1 MKEPKSLYD
10 MFKHTNSHWL
20 VSLPF
25 LEILQYYF
33 EKNDF
38 SMIKDALTE
47 LYSNLPYITLSG
59 TRDFDFNAVSD
70 LTAKISYLLKAATRL
85 NIQEQEESH
94 YQNAYNI
101 SQDRLFVPKTE
112 YLLDTVIDIFDD
124 ENVEHKKEMHP
135 YVPPQVQT
143 SDEIELETQL
153 IDDNFAQLKAR
164 YDQINDVATEQ
175 KKEKKI
181 TNLFD
186 DIIDESNPFQ
196 NLGTEGIWLE
206 NDIFDNDDQKS
217 VVDISKDIL

>member
-1 MKEPKSLYD
+1 

-47 LYSNLPYITLSG
+47 FYSNLPYITLSG
-59 TRDFDFNAVSD
+59 TRDFDFNSVSE
-70 LTAKISYLLKAATRL
+70 IFYLLKAATRL

-112 YLLDTVIDIFDD
+112 YPLDTVIDIFDD

-153 IDDNFAQLKAR
+153 IDDNFAQLKAQ
-164 YDQINDVATEQ
+164 YDQINELATEQ

-186 DIIDESNPFQ
+186 DIIDESYPFQ

-206 NDIFDNDDQKS
+206 DDIFDNDDQKS

>member
-1 MKEPKSLYD
+1 

-47 LYSNLPYITLSG
+47 FYSNLPYITLSG
-59 TRDFDFNAVSD
+59 TRDFDFNAVSE
-70 LTAKISYLLKAATRL
+70 IFYLLKAATRL

-101 SQDRLFVPKTE
+101 SQGRLFVPKTE
-112 YLLDTVIDIFDD
+112 YPLDTVIDIFDD

-153 IDDNFAQLKAR
+153 IDDNFAQLNAQ